1 MFYHVHSNVTL
12 LGRRV
17 KFHLKDFN
25 RPELGKPTEVDQSQG
40 RFGQLEESFI
50 ILLYPYHTMYGMFTY
65 IYHKNQRTVGKYS
78 IKINQM

>member
-1 MFYHVHSNVTL
+1 MFYHVQSNVTL

-50 ILLYPYHTMYGMFTY
+50 ILLYPYHVWY
-65 IYHKNQRTVGKYS
+65 IYLHLP
-78 IKINQM
+78 